1 MNLSLRQLKA
11 FLQVARLRSFTRAA
25 EQLHMT
31 QAGLSSL
38 IQDLEGQ
45 LDSRLFDRTTRAVTL
60 TAAGLQFH
68 PAAEQSVVLLEGVAE
83 TIGRMEDSARQTLSV
98 GTTPVIASS
107 LMPEACREFAKR
119 HPNVTVR
126 VHDVERSQL
135 QALVEAGQID
145 VGFGV
150 FFKPTAGLE
159 RQPIFLCD
167 LVCIA
172 PADMELGE
180 RMTSAASK
188 PLPKVPWSMLQKLP
202 LLGLPT
208 DNPIQQLIDSRLA
221 HIGRANEPRPTFAHF
236 QTILEMVEAGFGAAI
251 LPSFAMAAAR
261 RLKVRAA
268 TLSDPVVPINYYQI
282 NLKGKARAESEAAFV
297 SCLLRTMRRRCAPSH
312 STIEE
317 RATSP

>member
-45 LDSRLFDRTTRAVTL
+45 LDSRLFDRTTRAVSL

-68 PAAEQSVVLLEGVAE
+68 PAAEQSVVLLEGAAE

-107 LMPEACREFAKR
+107 LMPGACREFARR

-126 VHDVERSQL
+126 IHDVERNQL
-135 QALVEAGQID
+135 QALVETGQVD

-172 PADMELGE
+172 PPDMELGQ
-180 RMTSAASK
+180 RMTSK
-188 PLPKVPWSMLQKLP
+188 PLPAVPWSTLQRVP

-208 DNPIQQLIDSRLA
+208 DNPIQQLIDSHLA
-221 HIGRANEPRPTFAHF
+221 CIGRSNEPRPTFAHF

-251 LPSFAMAAAR
+251 LPSFAVAAAR
-261 RLKVRAA
+261 RLKLRAA
-268 TLSDPVVPINYYQI
+268 TLCEPVVPVDYYQI

-297 SCLLRTMRRRCAPSH
+297 NCLLRTMSRQCAPSR
-312 STIEE
+312 STAKE
-317 RATSP
+317 RVISS